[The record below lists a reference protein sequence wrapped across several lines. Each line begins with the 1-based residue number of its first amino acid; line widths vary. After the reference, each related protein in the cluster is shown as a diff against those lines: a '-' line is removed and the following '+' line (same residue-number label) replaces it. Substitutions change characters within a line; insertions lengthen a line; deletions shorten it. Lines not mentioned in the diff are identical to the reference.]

1 MTLTQD
7 LLSHQRSPQRD
18 YTTTRKMIRRQHF
31 WNTVATIV
39 FAVLLAQWAWI
50 FLAPKDASLPTTAA
64 WKKTSGADRLFG
76 DIPAT
81 GTSSSIDLGNIQLV
95 GVFAHPTAGFA
106 VLAVEGKQVGVGL
119 GELVVPGA
127 RLVETK
133 AEYVLIERGGVQSRV
148 DLPASKPST
157 GIVNANIQPT
167 GGASQS
173 TSAAQA
179 AQLSPQQRATMQK
192 ELEQF
197 RRSP

>member
-1 MTLTQD
+1 
-7 LLSHQRSPQRD
+7 
-18 YTTTRKMIRRQHF
+18 MIRRMYF

-39 FAVLLAQWAWI
+39 FAVLLAQWAWV
-50 FLAPKDASLPTTAA
+50 FLAPKDAALPTTAA
-64 WKKTSGADRLFG
+64 WKKTSAADRLFG

-133 AEYVLIERGGVQSRV
+133 ADYVSIERGGVRSRV

-167 GGASQS
+167 GVASQS
-173 TSAAQA
+173 ASAAQA
-179 AQLSPQQRATMQK
+179 AQLSPEQRATMQK

-197 RRSP
+197 RRTP